1 MRYIIFILNFIAI
14 LGFFDQNTCF
24 ALDLKKPANAIPIQ
38 AGVANEVYVVNSS
51 NCVPYV
57 LKIFNRKTIEELQHA
72 ESLIDIVRKTGIRVP
87 ESIIKPTQVGEK
99 VISVL
104 SYVNGCHIDDSNLTD
119 VAELMANLHM
129 IEVTKSSIEPFKNLN
144 CLFERCK
151 DWPYCHELKQI
162 FMSLD
167 LSYIDKIP
175 TGLIHGDFSYTN
187 LLVDKDKNL
196 TLIDF
201 DHLRNDILLTDLA
214 RCHLFYGFTKDGQLK
229 EDTVLS
235 FVKAYNKI
243 RPLKSSELDAFY
255 THMKLC
261 LIDVALEMYDHMYIK
276 RDLSIDRV
284 EGNSFNACLNPDLIA
299 KEILSIKDKN
309 SIVLDIETYPIF
321 FFGLSGVGKTTL
333 IHLIEG
339 SSNLF
344 YIPKFTVTRA
354 PRDDDDCRYFEY
366 FSAEEF
372 IKRKNQG
379 EFFIWMNQEE
389 TYYGYRLENL
399 KSLKYPLMNASPYG
413 IDIIADLKGIKVLI
427 EGDALKGLELRQNP
441 KVAKERTKVNELAQK
456 RFFSQDSFK
465 EKMDLIYFNY
475 FGNPIKSALTL
486 KRQILEE
493 MDHAN

>member
-1 MRYIIFILNFIAI
+1 MRYIILILNFITI

-24 ALDLKKPANAIPIQ
+24 AFDFKKPANEIPMP

-72 ESLIDIVRKTGIRVP
+72 ESLVDIIRKTGIRVP
-87 ESIIKPTQVGEK
+87 ESIVKPTQVGEK

-104 SYVNGCHIDDSNLTD
+104 SYVNGCHIDESNLTD

-129 IEVTKSSIEPFKNLN
+129 IEVTKSSVGPLKNFN

-151 DWPYCHELKQI
+151 DWQYCHELQQI

-235 FVKAYNKI
+235 FVKNYNKI

-261 LIDVALEMYDHMYIK
+261 LIDVALEMYYHMYIK
-276 RDLSIDRV
+276 RDLPIDRV

-344 YIPKFTVTRA
+344 YIPKFTVTRT
-354 PRDDDDCRYFEY
+354 PRDDDDCLYFEY

-441 KVAKERTKVNELAQK
+441 KIAKERTKVNELAQK
-456 RFFSQDSFK
+456 RFFSQDSFR
-465 EKMDLIYFNY
+465 EKMDLIHFNY